1 MERSHDVSFRIFNQ
15 KELKNKKEQSFKSYK
30 GVKIAK
36 CCEMVTVSHRAAA
49 RRRGRSRPTR
59 SKVVATASYVFL
71 EHCLGI
77 FDSYHIKIKPVA

>member
-1 MERSHDVSFRIFNQ
+1 MAVVALD
-15 KELKNKKEQSFKSYK
+15 
-30 GVKIAK
+30 
-36 CCEMVTVSHRAAA
+36 A
-49 RRRGRSRPTR
+49 RRAPSPRISLQNAVLRRRQVLHR